1 MSNKRY
7 VMAQINDKI
16 LLTEDEVS
24 KLFNINKHTLQRERF
39 NGTGIPYV
47 KLGRRVR
54 YKIEDIEKYI
64 KANTIGG
71 HRYD

>member
-1 MSNKRY
+1 MT
-7 VMAQINDKI
+7 QINDKI

-54 YKIEDIEKYI
+54 YKVEDIQKYI
-64 KANTIGG
+64 ERNTIGN

>member
-1 MSNKRY
+1 MIKEKKS
-7 VMAQINDKI
+7 VV
-16 LLTEDEVS
+16 LLTEKEVQELY
-24 KLFNINKHTLQRERF
+24 KLNVKTLQRERF

-54 YKIEDIEKYI
+54 YKIEDIQKYI
-64 KANTIGG
+64 ERNTIGN

>member
-1 MSNKRY
+1 MSNKRN
-7 VMAQINDKI
+7 VMAQIKEKI

-54 YKIEDIEKYI
+54 YKVEDIQKYI
-64 KANTIGG
+64 ERNTIGN

>member
-24 KLFNINKHTLQRERF
+24 KLFNINKHTLQRDRF

-54 YKIEDIEKYI
+54 YKVEDIQKYI
-64 KANTIGG
+64 ERNTIGN

>member
-1 MSNKRY
+1 
-7 VMAQINDKI
+7 MAPINDKI

-54 YKIEDIEKYI
+54 YKVEDIQKYI
-64 KANTIGG
+64 ERNTIGN

>member
-7 VMAQINDKI
+7 VLAQINDKI

-54 YKIEDIEKYI
+54 YKVEDIQKYI
-64 KANTIGG
+64 ERNTIGN

>member
-1 MSNKRY
+1 MSNKRN
-7 VMAQINDKI
+7 VMAQIKEKI

-54 YKIEDIEKYI
+54 YKIEDIQKYI
-64 KANTIGG
+64 ERNTIGN

>member
-1 MSNKRY
+1 
-7 VMAQINDKI
+7 MAQINDKI

-54 YKIEDIEKYI
+54 YKVEDIQKYI
-64 KANTIGG
+64 ERNTIGN

>member
-1 MSNKRY
+1 
-7 VMAQINDKI
+7 MAPMNDKI

-54 YKIEDIEKYI
+54 YKVEDIQKYI
-64 KANTIGG
+64 ERNTIGN

>member
-1 MSNKRY
+1 
-7 VMAQINDKI
+7 MAQINDKI
-16 LLTEDEVS
+16 LLTENEVS

-54 YKIEDIEKYI
+54 YKVEDIQKYI
-64 KANTIGG
+64 ERNTIGN

>member
-1 MSNKRY
+1 
-7 VMAQINDKI
+7 MAQINDKI
-16 LLTEDEVS
+16 LLTENEVS

-54 YKIEDIEKYI
+54 YKIEILKNI
-64 KANTIGG
+64 
-71 HRYD
+71 

>member
-1 MSNKRY
+1 MSNKRN
-7 VMAQINDKI
+7 VLAQIKEKI

-54 YKIEDIEKYI
+54 YKVEDIQKYI
-64 KANTIGG
+64 ERNTIGN